1 VAVSWLI
8 PTLIAK
14 RLAIA
19 LLTLAFVSVAVFL
32 ATEILPGDV
41 AEIVLGQSAT
51 PEAVAGL
58 RAALHLEQPAYLRYF
73 TWLYGL
79 LTGDPGR
86 SLVNDVPVAVLIGSR
101 LSNSLLLAA
110 VTAAFCVP
118 IALSLGISAAIWRGT
133 AYDRLTSL
141 LTLSAVSVPE
151 FFIAT
156 LAVIAFAVHLHWL
169 PALSTSPSIG
179 SVSQFSRSFTLPVL
193 SLSCVVIAQMVR
205 MSRAAVLD
213 ALRSSYVEMAM
224 LKGARPARIVLCH
237 ALPNAIGPIANA
249 AALSLSHLLGGVVIV
264 ETIFN
269 YPGLA
274 HLLVDGVATRDMP
287 LVQACAMM
295 FCAGYLILVTIAD
308 IAGIVSNPKLR
319 FR

>member
-1 VAVSWLI
+1 MGWFV
-8 PTLIAK
+8 PKLIAQ

-19 LLTLAFVSVAVFL
+19 VATLAFVSVAVFL

-41 AEIVLGQSAT
+41 AEVVLGQSAT

-58 RAALHLEQPAYLRYF
+58 RAALHLDQPAYIRYF
-73 TWLYGL
+73 IWLHGL

-86 SLVNDVPVAVLIGSR
+86 SLVNNLPVATLIGSR

-118 IALSLGISAAIWRGT
+118 VALGLGITSAIWRNSL
-133 AYDRLTSL
+133 YDRLVSL
-141 LTLSAVSVPE
+141 VTLSAVAVPE

-156 LAVIAFAVHLHWL
+156 LAVVVFAVHLHWL
-169 PALSTSPSIG
+169 PALSTSPSVD
-179 SVSQFSRSFTLPVL
+179 SAERFFRVFTLPVL
-193 SLSCVVIAQMVR
+193 SLSCVIIGQMVR
-205 MSRAAVLD
+205 MSRSAVLD
-213 ALRSSYVEMAM
+213 ALRQPYVEMAV
-224 LKGARPARIVLCH
+224 LKGARPARVVLLH
-237 ALPNAIGPIANA
+237 ALPNAVGPIANSV
-249 AALSLSHLLGGVVIV
+249 ALSLSHLLGGVIIV

-287 LVQACAMM
+287 LVQAVAMM

>member
-1 VAVSWLI
+1 V
-8 PTLIAK
+8 
-14 RLAIA
+14 
-19 LLTLAFVSVAVFL
+19 TLAFVSVAVVL

-41 AEIVLGQSAT
+41 AEVVLGQSAT

-58 RAALHLEQPAYLRYF
+58 RAALHLDQPAYLRYF
-73 TWLYGL
+73 IWLHGL

-86 SLVNDVPVAVLIGSR
+86 SLVNNLPVATLIGSR

-110 VTAAFCVP
+110 VTAVFCVP
-118 IALSLGISAAIWRGT
+118 VALTLGITSAIWRNS
-133 AYDRLTSL
+133 AYDRLISL
-141 LTLSAVSVPE
+141 VTLSAVAVPE

-156 LAVIAFAVHLHWL
+156 LAVVVFAVHLHWL
-169 PALSTSPSIG
+169 PALSTSPSID
-179 SVSQFSRSFTLPVL
+179 SVGRFFRVFTLPVL
-193 SLSCVVIAQMVR
+193 SLSCVIIAQMVR
-205 MSRAAVLD
+205 MSRSAVLD
-213 ALRSSYVEMAM
+213 ALRQPYVEMAL
-224 LKGARPARIVLCH
+224 LKGAGPARVVLVH
-237 ALPNAIGPIANA
+237 ALPNAIGPIANSV
-249 AALSLSHLLGGVVIV
+249 ALSLSHLLGGVIIV

-287 LVQACAMM
+287 LVQAVAMM

>member
-1 VAVSWLI
+1 MSWFV
-8 PTLIAK
+8 PKLIAQ
-14 RLAIA
+14 RLVIA
-19 LLTLAFVSVAVFL
+19 VVTLAFVSVAVFL

-41 AEIVLGQSAT
+41 AEAVLGQSAT

-58 RAALHLEQPAYLRYF
+58 RAALHLDQPAYIRYF
-73 TWLYGL
+73 IWLHGL
-79 LTGDPGR
+79 LSGDPGR
-86 SLVNDVPVAVLIGSR
+86 SLVNNLPVATLIGSR

-118 IALSLGISAAIWRGT
+118 VALALGITSAIWRKS
-133 AYDRLTSL
+133 AYDRLISL
-141 LTLSAVSVPE
+141 VTLSAVAVPE
-151 FFIAT
+151 FFVAT
-156 LAVIAFAVHLHWL
+156 LAVVVFAVHLHWL
-169 PALSTSPSIG
+169 PALSTSPSID
-179 SVSQFSRSFTLPVL
+179 SVERFFRVFTLPVL
-193 SLSCVVIAQMVR
+193 SLSCVIIGQMVR
-205 MSRAAVLD
+205 MSRSAVLD
-213 ALRSSYVEMAM
+213 ALRQPYVEMAV
-224 LKGARPARIVLCH
+224 LKGARPARVVLLH
-237 ALPNAIGPIANA
+237 ALPNAIGPIANSV
-249 AALSLSHLLGGVVIV
+249 ALSLSHLLGGVIIV

-287 LVQACAMM
+287 LVQAVAMM

>member
-1 VAVSWLI
+1 MNGFL
-8 PTLIAK
+8 PKLIAQ
-14 RLAIA
+14 RLATA
-19 LLTLAFVSVAVFL
+19 LATLAFVSVAVFL
-32 ATEILPGDV
+32 ATELLPGDV
-41 AEIVLGQSAT
+41 AEVVLGQSAT

-58 RAALHLEQPAYLRYF
+58 RAALHLDQPATIRYF
-73 TWLYGL
+73 TWLHGL

-86 SLVNDVPVAVLIGSR
+86 SLVNDLPVATLIGAR

-118 IALSLGISAAIWRGT
+118 VALTLGITSAIWRNS
-133 AYDRLTSL
+133 AYDRLVGL
-141 LTLSAVSVPE
+141 LTLSAVAVPE

-156 LAVIAFAVHLHWL
+156 LAVVVFAVHLHWL
-169 PALSTSPSIG
+169 PALSTSPSID
-179 SVSQFSRSFTLPVL
+179 SVDRFFRTFTLPVL
-193 SLSCVVIAQMVR
+193 SLSCVIIAQMVR

-213 ALRSSYVEMAM
+213 ALRSPYVEMAV
-224 LKGARPARIVLCH
+224 LKGARPARVVLVH
-237 ALPNAIGPIANA
+237 ALPNAIGPIANSV
-249 AALSLSHLLGGVVIV
+249 ALSLSHLLGGVIIV

-287 LVQACAMM
+287 LVQAVAMM

-319 FR
+319 YR

>member
-1 VAVSWLI
+1 MSWFV
-8 PTLIAK
+8 PKLIAQ
-14 RLAIA
+14 RLVIA
-19 LLTLAFVSVAVFL
+19 LVTLAFVSVAVFL

-41 AEIVLGQSAT
+41 AEVVLGQSAT

-58 RAALHLEQPAYLRYF
+58 RAALHLDQPAYLRYF
-73 TWLYGL
+73 IWLHGL

-86 SLVNDVPVAVLIGSR
+86 SLVNNLPVATLIGSR

-110 VTAAFCVP
+110 VTAVFCVP
-118 IALSLGISAAIWRGT
+118 VALTLGITSAIWRNS
-133 AYDRLTSL
+133 AYDRLISL
-141 LTLSAVSVPE
+141 VTLSAVAVPE

-156 LAVIAFAVHLHWL
+156 LAVVVFAVHLHWL
-169 PALSTSPSIG
+169 PALSTSPSID
-179 SVSQFSRSFTLPVL
+179 SVGRFFRVFTLPVL
-193 SLSCVVIAQMVR
+193 SLSCVIIAQMVR
-205 MSRAAVLD
+205 MSRSAVLD
-213 ALRSSYVEMAM
+213 ALRQPYVEMAL
-224 LKGARPARIVLCH
+224 LKGAGPARVVLVH
-237 ALPNAIGPIANA
+237 ALPNAIGPIANSV
-249 AALSLSHLLGGVVIV
+249 ALSLSHLLGGVIIV

-287 LVQACAMM
+287 LVQAVAMM

>member
-1 VAVSWLI
+1 MAVSWLI

-179 SVSQFSRSFTLPVL
+179 SVGRSP
-193 SLSCVVIAQMVR
+193 M
-205 MSRAAVLD
+205 
-213 ALRSSYVEMAM
+213 
-224 LKGARPARIVLCH
+224 RP
-237 ALPNAIGPIANA
+237 P
-249 AALSLSHLLGGVVIV
+249 
-264 ETIFN
+264 
-269 YPGLA
+269 
-274 HLLVDGVATRDMP
+274 
-287 LVQACAMM
+287 
-295 FCAGYLILVTIAD
+295 
-308 IAGIVSNPKLR
+308 
-319 FR
+319 